1 MAVFIKDN
9 PINNKP
15 NPKKI
20 GNVSICFP
28 TSKRI
33 RIRPPAQTA
42 G

>member
-15 NPKKI
+15 NQKKI
-20 GNVSICFP
+20 GNVSICRLP
-28 TSKRI
+28 KRI